1 VRVKPT
7 GVISVPRPPPGRL
20 WQTVWHLL
28 LSKRELLAQM
38 RIGQKEGHLLKKGE
52 PDNMG
57 KALFSFFLGF
67 IVQSAPLRK
76 NQPNVVA

>member
-1 VRVKPT
+1 
-7 GVISVPRPPPGRL
+7 
-20 WQTVWHLL
+20 
-28 LSKRELLAQM
+28 M
-38 RIGQKEGHLLKKGE
+38 RIGQKEGHLLKRGE